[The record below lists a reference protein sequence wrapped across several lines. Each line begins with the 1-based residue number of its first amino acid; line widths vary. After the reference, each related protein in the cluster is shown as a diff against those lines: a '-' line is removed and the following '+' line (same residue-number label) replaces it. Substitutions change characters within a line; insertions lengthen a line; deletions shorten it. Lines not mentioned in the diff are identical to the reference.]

1 VRFTPTGSA
10 HSAALA
16 VLIGHRLMGVTGA
29 VVAVLGVLA
38 GPTLMVVALAE
49 LYRRFADAVILNT
62 FLAGAAAAAVRML
75 FSMGVNSAS
84 RIPLSRQETR

>member
-1 VRFTPTGSA
+1 V
-10 HSAALA
+10 
-16 VLIGHRLMGVTGA
+16 I
-29 VVAVLGVLA
+29 
-38 GPTLMVVALAE
+38 ALAE